1 MQKRIYKSAKS
12 KMELSE
18 SLANGWKLLT
28 NVRISSTVDAS
39 EVLQTL

>member
-1 MQKRIYKSAKS
+1 MQTRIYKSAKS

-28 NVRISSTVDAS
+28 NVRKSSTEDVS
-39 EVLQTL
+39 EVLHTL